1 MAIYEIDGSTYE
13 LPDDVKGE
21 VLNKTLQSLAKPAEK
36 SAPQA
41 PANDPDANVKKFLNV
56 LGKAEGAG
64 YNTIVGGSSFSD
76 YSAHPGIVGLVTAEG
91 PSTAAGK
98 YQITK
103 TTYDRKASELGITDF
118 SPESQDRIA
127 IALIEEKN
135 ALEDIRNGDF
145 NSAINKLGGVWASL
159 PSSPYSQP
167 KKSAEWMQAQLNS
180 DQPISTA
187 TTFSDSPAAPVARGW
202 TVRKNVDPSTL
213 NSDGDWLRASKMLY
227 QLAKGD
233 EFVGSDKEA
242 AEWGKDY
249 MGYFNFN
256 LPVMAAYAADISM
269 NGTQEQKE
277 AFLYMMDTYD
287 NTQWSWEGAGRAAA
301 GIFTDPT
308 TYLGLG
314 SLGIGTVAKFAGAE
328 SAKQGAKSVLLKSL
342 GRTGIAAGIE
352 GGIYGATT
360 ETIRQGVEVSAGR
373 RDSVD
378 LGDVATSAGVTAVGG
393 VVLGTAAD
401 AAVSKIAGLV
411 KKPVVEVGKPEI
423 RINDPEI
430 PGASPSSVAETP
442 NSTSTIAP
450 EGTIAKVDGL
460 PPSETPKAADDLP
473 NVFESNRPLGETLT
487 PEEIAQAT
495 ARKQEGRLPE
505 DDIIPKFPEDAPPVE
520 VRVPEMNTGLR
531 STPMAMDDLTKLGG
545 EVSAQLKVLSNDD
558 LGRAM
563 EQFRTNSGNYSIEE
577 NRIIGRGI
585 QMAADELRIKQA
597 EILKKINSP
606 NVKPDDIPKLQAELD
621 AIETRMVPL
630 ELADDAFGSMAG
642 SILRQ
647 RQEGLPGVTGMSVES
662 IMKETGVSRKEA
674 ELAYIKAIG
683 EAQQSAES
691 QKIIKDLD
699 AQIDQALKENRL
711 GDAMKI
717 ASMKYRHLESLADA
731 SVKGGSSF
739 MQKLSEL
746 AISNVFSVST
756 LIVNVVPSGLKTV
769 VVPLVKLLV
778 TNPLEKANRV
788 EMAATYSGMKSS
800 LGGAWRAAKAAYR
813 YEQAIL
819 TRDGTRLLE
828 GELAMTG
835 RKAGVLRFFPR
846 VLNASDELL
855 SQINYRGFISG
866 KIAGDAYVEGAEKGL
881 TGKALNEYV
890 AKEVE
895 QAMTAAFKPESGDV
909 LVRPIIN
916 KGINL
921 GFTGEKLAKFVEKE
935 AMRDPEA
942 LRHGNSEDALNY
954 VRDVLYK
961 RRFSGEGKVSQAA
974 REYERMTNKFSS
986 MKFVLGQ
993 LFFRTPVR
1001 VFEEGVRLT
1010 PGVQILAPGFISDL
1024 AGKNGELRQVRAQGE
1039 AMVSL
1044 AMAGTVLSLYSQ
1056 GRITG
1061 DGAYND
1067 WKQQRARGDT
1077 DKAPPYTIKMSDGTY
1092 WSYRNFDPIAT
1103 PIKIMVNGF
1112 ERMHKLDVRRAQGEF
1127 VDASAY
1133 DNAMAY
1139 ISVGTTA
1146 IASAIRDANLVAGL
1160 NTTIKWV
1167 ENLSDPEAKEDATIK
1182 LFGEKLALLVP
1193 NTLTKI
1199 AKTNDPTIKDPVT
1212 FWQVVET
1219 RLAAVG
1225 FDKADVKPS
1234 FAYDAVGNPRQIT
1247 DTDALWSLF
1256 TTVTPSELQK
1266 GRTAD
1271 DIYTLN
1277 ELDRL
1282 SAVTGT
1288 TFALPFKHPKTG
1300 DLDYRSVMTVDGK
1313 QTMYDRWNQLYNELQ
1328 PGSVLKPYLESE
1340 LPDGTFKEKGLRVN
1354 LVREQMNNLW
1364 NIAHIQLMAEQ
1375 QPVIDRMINEILRKT
1390 QSKFG
1395 SNDFKQ
1401 N

>member
-21 VLNKTLQSLAKPAEK
+21 VLNKTLQSLAAPAPK
-36 SAPQA
+36 VK
-41 PANDPDANVKKFLNV
+41 ANDPDANVKKFLDV
-56 LGKAEGAG
+56 LGKAEGAD
-64 YNTIVGGSSFSD
+64 YNTIVGGSSFNGFD
-76 YSAHPGIVGLVTAEG
+76 AHPNIVGLVTAEG

-103 TTYDRKASELGITDF
+103 TTYDRKASELGIVDF

-145 NSAINKLGGVWASL
+145 NSAVNKLGGVWASL

-167 KKSAEWMQAQLNS
+167 KKSAEWIQAQFNS

-187 TTFSDSPAAPVARGW
+187 TTFSDSPSAPVARGW
-202 TVRKNVDPSTL
+202 TVRKNVDPTTL
-213 NSDGDWLRASKMLY
+213 YSDGDWLRASKMLY

-233 EFVGSDKEA
+233 EFIGTDKEA

-256 LPVMAAYAADISM
+256 LPVMATYAADIAM

-328 SAKQGAKSVLLKSL
+328 SAKQGAKSLLLKSL
-342 GRTGIAAGIE
+342 GRTGIQAGIE

-373 RDSVD
+373 RESVD

-401 AAVSKIAGLV
+401 AAVSKIAGLI

-423 RINDPEI
+423 RINDPEV
-430 PGASPSSVAETP
+430 PGATPSSVAETP

-460 PPSETPKAADDLP
+460 PPSETPKADSDLP
-473 NVFESNRPLGETLT
+473 NVFESNRPLGETLS
-487 PEEIAQAT
+487 PREIAEAT
-495 ARKQEGRLPE
+495 SRKQEGRLPE
-505 DDIIPKFPEDAPPVE
+505 DDIIPKFPEDLPPVE
-520 VRVPEMNTGLR
+520 VKVPEMNTGLR
-531 STPMAMDDLTKLGG
+531 STPMSMDDLTKLGG
-545 EVSAQLKVLSNDD
+545 EIQTQLKGLSDDD
-558 LGRAM
+558 LARAM

-585 QMAADELRIKQA
+585 QMTADELRIKQA
-597 EILKKINSP
+597 EILKQINSP

-621 AIETRMVPL
+621 SIEQRMVPL

-683 EAQQSAES
+683 DAQQTAES
-691 QKIIKDLD
+691 QKIINDLD
-699 AQIDQALKENRL
+699 AQIDKALKENRL
-711 GDAMKI
+711 SDAMKI
-717 ASMKYRHLESLADA
+717 ASMKHRHLESLADA
-731 SVKGGSSF
+731 SVKGGASF

-756 LIVNVVPSGLKTV
+756 LIVNAVPSGLKTV
-769 VVPLVKLLV
+769 VVPIVKLLV

-788 EMAATYSGMKSS
+788 EMAATYSGMKASI
-800 LGGAWRAAKAAYR
+800 GGAWRAAKAAYK

-819 TRDGTRLLE
+819 TRDGVRLLE

-835 RKAGVLRFFPR
+835 RKAGILRFFPR
-846 VLNASDELL
+846 VLNASDEFL
-855 SQINYRGFISG
+855 SQINYRGYISG

-881 TGKALNEYV
+881 TGKELNEYV

-921 GFTGEKLAKFVEKE
+921 GYTGEKLAQFVERE
-935 AMRDPEA
+935 AIKDPEA
-942 LRHGNSEDALNY
+942 LRHGNSEEALNY

-986 MKFVLGQ
+986 LKFVLGQ

-1001 VFEEGVRLT
+1001 VFEEGVRIT
-1010 PGVQILAPGFISDL
+1010 PGIQLLAPGFITDL
-1024 AGKNGELRQVRAQGE
+1024 AGKNGELRQIRAQGE

-1044 AMAGTVLSLYSQ
+1044 AMAGSILSLYSQ
-1056 GRITG
+1056 GRLTG

-1077 DKAPPYTIKMSDGTY
+1077 DKAPPYSVKMSDGTY
-1092 WSYRNFDPIAT
+1092 WTYRNFDPIST
-1103 PIKIMVNGF
+1103 PIKIMVNGL
-1112 ERMHKLDVRRAQGEF
+1112 ERMHKLDIRKAQGEF
-1127 VDASAY
+1127 IDATAY
-1133 DNAMAY
+1133 ENAMAY
-1139 ISVGTTA
+1139 LNVGVTA
-1146 IASAIRDANLVAGL
+1146 ITSAIRDANLVAGL
-1160 NTTIKWV
+1160 NTTAKWL
-1167 ENLSDPEAKEDATIK
+1167 ESFSDPENNDDKIIK

-1199 AKTNDPTIKDPVT
+1199 AKTNDPSIKDPQT

-1234 FAYDAVGNPRQIT
+1234 FSYDAVGNVRQIT
-1247 DTDALWSLF
+1247 DTDSLWSMF
-1256 TTVTPSELQK
+1256 ASTSSAELQK
-1266 GRTAD
+1266 GRSKD
-1271 DIYTLN
+1271 DLYTLN

-1288 TFALPFKHPKTG
+1288 TFALPFKHSKTG
-1300 DLDYRSVMTVDGK
+1300 DLDYRTVMTADGK
-1313 QTMYDRWNQLYNELQ
+1313 QTMYDRWNQLYHELQ
-1328 PGSVLKPYLESE
+1328 PGSILRPFLEAP

-1354 LVREQMNNLW
+1354 TVKEQMNNLW
-1364 NIAHIQLMAEQ
+1364 NIAHLQLMSEQ
-1375 QPVIDRMINEILRKT
+1375 QPVIDRMINELLRSN

-1395 SNDFKQ
+1395 INDFKQ